1 MLYCKGKLF
10 RKMTRGQFLSR
21 FKNSTQKLIE
31 SVENEVDLEYDY
43 PDLYKEVY
51 DYYKERN
58 VYLYDDKDRDYNII
72 MEELEYDLMNAG
84 VMV

>member
-1 MLYCKGKLF
+1 MLYYDGKLF

-31 SVENEVDLEYDY
+31 SVEEEGELEYDY

-58 VYLYDDKDRDYNII
+58 VYLYDDKDKDYNII

-84 VMV
+84 VMA

>member
-84 VMV
+84 VMA

>member
-1 MLYCKGKLF
+1 MLYYDGKLL
-10 RKMTRGQFLSR
+10 RNMTRGQFLSR
-21 FKNSTQKLIE
+21 FKNSTKTLIKA
-31 SVENEVDLEYDY
+31 VDDKIDLEYDY

-58 VYLYDDKDRDYNII
+58 VYLYDDKDKDYNII

-84 VMV
+84 VMA

>member
-1 MLYCKGKLF
+1 
-10 RKMTRGQFLSR
+10 MTRGQFLSR

-51 DYYKERN
+51 DYYKERH

-84 VMV
+84 VMA

>member
-1 MLYCKGKLF
+1 
-10 RKMTRGQFLSR
+10 MTRGQFLSR

>member
-1 MLYCKGKLF
+1 
-10 RKMTRGQFLSR
+10 MTRGQFLSR

-84 VMV
+84 VMA

>member
-1 MLYCKGKLF
+1 MLYYDGKLF

-31 SVENEVDLEYDY
+31 SVEDEVDLEYDY

-58 VYLYDDKDRDYNII
+58 VYLYDDKDKDYNII

-84 VMV
+84 VMA